1 LWGLD
6 LAADEK
12 GRHFHLHHQGGRRCQ
27 GWGGEGSIA
36 RGEVGCTT
44 RREVEWGKREVV
56 GVLELLW
63 GKGEGSGALG
73 YGRAGAD
80 RLWEGVRVAVQ

>member
-1 LWGLD
+1 M
-6 LAADEK
+6 
-12 GRHFHLHHQGGRRCQ
+12 
-27 GWGGEGSIA
+27 
-36 RGEVGCTT
+36 GCTT